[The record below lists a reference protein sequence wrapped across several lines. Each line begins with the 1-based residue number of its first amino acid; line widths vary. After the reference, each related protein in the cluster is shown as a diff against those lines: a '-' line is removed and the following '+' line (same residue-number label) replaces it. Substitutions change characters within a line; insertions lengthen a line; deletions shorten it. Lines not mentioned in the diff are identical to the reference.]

1 MNKKHLIILLMAFC
15 LSLSSCVSTRDTV
28 RVNKV
33 ELGMSKEEIQNFLG
47 TPLFKNANEA
57 GEEWGYR
64 KFLGEISRQD
74 VVIFTV
80 TFNTNGKVIAYNSV
94 KDYPYYRH

>member
-15 LSLSSCVSTRDTV
+15 LS
-28 RVNKV
+28 
-33 ELGMSKEEIQNFLG
+33 
-47 TPLFKNANEA
+47 
-57 GEEWGYR
+57 
-64 KFLGEISRQD
+64 LGEISRQD

>member
-33 ELGMSKEEIQNFLG
+33 ELGMSKEEIQNLLATRSKYKG
-47 TPLFKNANEA
+47 TGA
-57 GEEWGYR
+57 GKETQER
-64 KFLGEISRQD
+64 MS
-74 VVIFTV
+74 
-80 TFNTNGKVIAYNSV
+80 S
-94 KDYPYYRH
+94 